1 MFIINKYLNLQIF
14 TIIVQLLLII
24 FGYLGMYIKN
34 FVIVFFILFFTT
46 NIVFSKVPVEI
57 ILPDGTKQ
65 TVEFDKQP
73 TQNEIDDLREYIIAL
88 KSLTKRELVD
98 KYFNEYKGDSPNF
111 ELPQEHD
118 IFDFFYVYNSD
129 DNLCYF
135 YPLSKKQIKSLSND
149 DKVRYNNIVK
159 ADKLWNKAQKYKEF
173 SQNWIYYNYQ
183 AYKLNPYLYPVL
195 VNLADYYFDKKNYKN
210 AIYYYQRISPNYR
223 YYNAVVWN
231 LTLSYYLNKDYAKS
245 IEYSKYYMALKDA
258 DNKFFL
264 TANDIIMNSYFYLND
279 FDNTLKY
286 ANILI
291 YDYHYCHDYQ
301 YDAWEKRYYSFY
313 RKKEYDKA
321 LNTAIQMSK
330 IWGYKDCFDKIK
342 SATSDKKNRI
352 SSYNIVKQDQKRR
365 GNTQIVNYIDTL
377 ISQEKGIKPVNQQQK
392 SSSDS
397 NNQCYDNSNS
407 QRQMMQD
414 YQTQMMLYNQ
424 EEMLYQMQRQ
434 NQIQEEMAEQQRRM
448 YQQQYM
454 MQQQQM
460 LQNQMRYTEMMNLL
474 Y

>member
-1 MFIINKYLNLQIF
+1 M
-14 TIIVQLLLII
+14 TIIVQLLLVI
-24 FGYLGMYIKN
+24 FGYLGMYMKN
-34 FVIVFFILFFTT
+34 FVIVFFILFFTS
-46 NIVFSKVPVEI
+46 NIAFAKVPIEI
-57 ILPDGTKQ
+57 NLPDGTKQ

-73 TQNEIDDLREYIIAL
+73 TQNEIDDLRDYIMAL
-88 KSLTKRELVD
+88 KSLTKRELAD
-98 KYFNEYKGDSPNF
+98 KYFNEYKGNSPKF
-111 ELPQEHD
+111 ELPQKHE
-118 IFDFFYVYNSD
+118 IFDFFYIYNNI
-129 DNLCYF
+129 DNLWYF
-135 YPLSKKQIKSLSND
+135 QPLSKKQIKSLSQND
-149 DKVRYNNIVK
+149 VILYKNIIK
-159 ADKLWNKAQKYKEF
+159 ADKLWYKSSKYKKY
-173 SQNWIYYNYQ
+173 SQDWAYCLYK
-183 AYKLNPYLYPVL
+183 AYKLNPYLYPVID
-195 VNLADYYFDKKNYKN
+195 NLADYFFEKENYKS
-210 AIYYYQRISPNYR
+210 AIYYYQMIPSNYK
-223 YYNAVVWN
+223 YYSNAIWN
-231 LTLSYYLNKDYAKS
+231 LVLSYYYNKDYLKS
-245 IEYSKYYMALKDA
+245 IEYSKYYMTLKEA
-258 DNKFFL
+258 DKKYFL
-264 TANDIIMNSYFYLND
+264 TANDVIMNAYFKIND
-279 FDNTLKY
+279 MDNTLKY

-291 YDYHYCHDYQ
+291 YNYNYCHDYQ

-342 SATSDKKNRI
+342 SATSDKKKRI
-352 SSYNIVKQDQKRR
+352 SSFNIVKQDQKRR
-365 GNTQIVNYIDTL
+365 GNTQIVDYIDTL
-377 ISQEKGIKPVNQQQK
+377 ISQEKGIKPVNKQQQK
-392 SSSDS
+392 SPSGL

-424 EEMLYQMQRQ
+424 GEMLYQMQRQ